1 MAHMFSTSA
10 VDAQVTALREQIQA
24 TEDQLSQLREQLA
37 HAEEAQ
43 HRAQDAGKLETD
55 WQQEIMGA
63 LNNPQHQYYQHQPQ
77 PQQRFSLSNAEFKR
91 YGRQLI
97 MPQVGLQGQL
107 RLKAARVLIV
117 GAGGLGCPAAAYL
130 AGAGVGTLG
139 LVDGDTVEES
149 NLHRQVAH
157 STDRIGMF
165 KVDSALSYL
174 RNLNPNVNYIP
185 HRAHLTPSTALD
197 IFDNYDFVL
206 DCTDHPTSRYLI
218 SDACVLS
225 GKPLVS
231 ASALRT
237 EGQLTV
243 LNNPPRAPGASDG
256 GPCYRCV
263 FPRPPPAE
271 SVVSCGEG
279 GILGPVVGVM
289 GILQA
294 LEAIK
299 LITASPETAT
309 PPPSLLLFS
318 AYSIPQFRNVK
329 LRSRRADCTTCS
341 ANHTVTPASLTS
353 GSMDYIAF
361 CGVTNPV
368 DVLPSSSRISA
379 SDLLSTLSTTSPHD
393 DDAPV
398 ILDVRDPTQFEL
410 CNLPSSINLPWQG
423 LSIRLREDPQ
433 VMEDLKDRDV
443 LVVCKLGN
451 DSQLAVQML
460 EAANPGIRSLKDV
473 KGGFRAWRN
482 EVDPEWPDY

>member
-1 MAHMFSTSA
+1 MTTAFSTSD
-10 VDAQVTALREQIQA
+10 VDARVAALREQVQA
-24 TEDQLSQLREQLA
+24 TEDQLAQLREQLA

-63 LNNPQHQYYQHQPQ
+63 LNNPDHQYYQREQAP
-77 PQQRFSLSNAEFKR
+77 QRFGLSNADFKR

-97 MPQVGLQGQL
+97 MPQVGLHGQL

-149 NLHRQVAH
+149 NLHRQIAH

-165 KVDSALSYL
+165 KVDSALTNL
-174 RNLNPNVNYIP
+174 RGLNPNVNYIP
-185 HRAHLTPSTALD
+185 HRAHLTPTTALD
-197 IFDNYDFVL
+197 IFSNYDLVL

-237 EGQLTV
+237 EGQLIV
-243 LNNPPRAPGASDG
+243 LNNPPRAPGASEG

-294 LEAIK
+294 LETLK
-299 LITASPETAT
+299 LITVSSDAAA

-318 AYSIPQFRNVK
+318 AYSTPQFRNVK
-329 LRSRRADCTTCS
+329 LRSRRADCASCS
-341 ANHTVTPASLTS
+341 ANHTVTKSSLTS

-361 CGVTNPV
+361 CGVTSPI
-368 DVLPSSSRISA
+368 DILPRSSRISA
-379 SDLLSTLSTTSPHD
+379 GELLSTLSSSSPHD
-393 DDAPV
+393 DEAPI
-398 ILDVRDPTQFEL
+398 ILDVRDATQFEL
-410 CNLPSSINLPWQG
+410 CSLPNSINLPYQG
-423 LSIRLREDPQ
+423 LSNRLRDDKQ
-433 VMEDLKDRDV
+433 VLEDLRGRDV

-460 EAANPGIRSLKDV
+460 SAATPEMKSVKDV
-473 KGGFRAWRN
+473 QGGFRAWRN

>member
-1 MAHMFSTSA
+1 MAHMFSTST

-63 LNNPQHQYYQHQPQ
+63 LNNPQHQYYQDQPQ

-185 HRAHLTPSTALD
+185 HRAHLTPTTALD
-197 IFDNYDFVL
+197 IFENYDFVL

-299 LITASPETAT
+299 LITASPDTAA

-329 LRSRRADCTTCS
+329 LRSRRVDCASCS

-379 SDLLSTLSTTSPHD
+379 SDLLSTLSSTSPHD
-393 DDAPV
+393 DYAPI

-423 LSIRLREDPQ
+423 LSSRLRDDPQ

>member
-1 MAHMFSTSA
+1 MATVFSTSA
-10 VDAQVTALREQIQA
+10 VDAQVAALRQQIQA
-24 TEDQLSQLREQLA
+24 TEEQLSHLREQLA

-55 WQQEIMGA
+55 WQQEILGA
-63 LNNPQHQYYQHQPQ
+63 LSSPQYQYYQDQQPN
-77 PQQRFSLSNAEFKR
+77 QRFGLSNAEFKR

-117 GAGGLGCPAAAYL
+117 GAGGLGCPASAYL

-149 NLHRQVAH
+149 NLHRQIAH
-157 STDRIGMF
+157 STDRVNMF
-165 KVDSALSYL
+165 KVDSAIAYL
-174 RNLNPNVNYIP
+174 RGLNPNVNYIP
-185 HRAHLTPSTALD
+185 HRAHLTPSSALD
-197 IFDNYDFVL
+197 IFSNYDFVL

-299 LITASPETAT
+299 LITSPPNSPAA
-309 PPPSLLLFS
+309 PPSLLLFS

-329 LRSRRADCTTCS
+329 LRSRRLDCASCS
-341 ANHTVTPASLTS
+341 ANHTVTESSLTS
-353 GSMDYIAF
+353 GSMDYVAF

-368 DVLPSSSRISA
+368 DILPPSSRISA
-379 SDLLSTLSTTSPHD
+379 GDLLSTLASLSPHD
-393 DDAPV
+393 DEAPIV
-398 ILDVRDPTQFEL
+398 LDVRDQTQFEL
-410 CNLPSSINLPWQG
+410 CSLPNSINLPYQG
-423 LSIRLREDPQ
+423 IQTRLRQDTQ
-433 VMEDLKDRDV
+433 ILEDLKGRDV

-460 EAANPGIRSLKDV
+460 ETMSSGGMKSIKDV
-473 KGGFRAWRN
+473 QGGFRAWRN